1 MALAIF
7 DLDHTLLA
15 GDSDLAWGEY
25 LAANDYV
32 DAVSYAQKNEDFYQQ
47 YLLGEMDINEFLE
60 FALEPLASNN
70 MATLRNWHDVYM
82 TEKVLPM
89 LQDKAKALLQKH
101 RDQGDTLLIITATNS
116 FVAGPICKLH
126 GVDDFIAT
134 EPEIID
140 GRYTGKVSGTPSY
153 RDGKITRL
161 NAWLA
166 EHNISLQGSYGY
178 SDSNNDQPLL
188 EAVDHPC
195 VVDGDDKLV
204 THAQQQGWPCI
215 SLRDE

>member
-25 LAANDYV
+25 LVANNYV
-32 DAVSYAQKNEDFYQQ
+32 DTVVYAYKNNYFYEQ
-47 YLLGEMDINEFLE
+47 YLQGIMDIDEFLE
-60 FALEPLASNN
+60 FALEPLAANDIS
-70 MATLRNWHDVYM
+70 TLKAWHNDYM
-82 TEKVLPM
+82 DCKIKPM
-89 LQDKAKALLQKH
+89 LQTKAKALLQKH

-116 FVAGPICKLH
+116 FVAGPICELH
-126 GVDDFIAT
+126 GVDDYIAT
-134 EPEIID
+134 EPEVID

-161 NAWLA
+161 KAWLT

-204 THAQQQGWPCI
+204 AHAQQQGWPCI
-215 SLRDE
+215 SLHD

>member
-25 LAANDYV
+25 LAANNYV
-32 DAVSYAQKNEDFYQQ
+32 DAEAYTQKNEEFFEQ
-47 YLLGEMDINEFLE
+47 YLRGEMDIMAFLE
-60 FALEPLASNN
+60 FALEPLASNDLE
-70 MATLRNWHDVYM
+70 TLRRWHKTFM
-82 TEKVLPM
+82 TERIQPM
-89 LQDKAKALLQKH
+89 LQVKAKALLQKH

-116 FVAGPICKLH
+116 FVAGPICQLH

-134 EPEIID
+134 EPEFLN

-153 RDGKITRL
+153 QGGKIIRL
-161 NAWLA
+161 NAWL
-166 EHNISLQGSYGY
+166 EENNMSLKGSYGY
-178 SDSNNDQPLL
+178 SDSNNDLPLL
-188 EAVDHPC
+188 QAVENPC
-195 VVDGDDKLV
+195 VVDGDKKLV
-204 THAQQQGWPCI
+204 AHAQQQGWPCI

>member
-25 LAANDYV
+25 LAANNYV

-47 YLLGEMDINEFLE
+47 YLRGEMDINEFLE
-60 FALEPLASNN
+60 FALEPLASND
-70 MATLRNWHDVYM
+70 MATLRAWHDVYM
-82 TEKVLPM
+82 QEKIKPM
-89 LQDKAKALLQKH
+89 LQNKAKALLQKH
-101 RDQGDTLLIITATNS
+101 RNQGDTLLIITATNS

-140 GRYTGKVSGTPSY
+140 NRYTGKVSGTPSY

-161 NAWLA
+161 KAWLA
-166 EHNISLQGSYGY
+166 EHDISLRGSYGY
-178 SDSNNDQPLL
+178 SDSFNDRPLL
-188 EAVDHPC
+188 EAVDNPC

-204 THAQQQGWPCI
+204 AHAQQQNWPCI
-215 SLRDE
+215 SLRD